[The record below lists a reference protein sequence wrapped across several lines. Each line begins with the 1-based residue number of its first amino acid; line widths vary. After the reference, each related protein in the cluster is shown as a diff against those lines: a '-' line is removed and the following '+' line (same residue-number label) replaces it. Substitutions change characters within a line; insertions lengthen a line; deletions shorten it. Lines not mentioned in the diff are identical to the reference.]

1 MTGRAAAVALV
12 AALGA
17 SGCGAPLVQLP
28 SGNGVPA
35 QDAAE
40 IVAQATGRCSGVR
53 TLAADIAFSGS
64 VGGRRVSGR
73 LSAGVSAPASVR
85 LEAMAPFGPP
95 LFIFVAT
102 GDEAT
107 LLLPH
112 EDRVLEHGRPDLVLK
127 AIAGIPLAARDMLPL
142 LTGCPFGPAES
153 RRGRQIGDAWRV
165 VPAGNEIELYFH
177 REPALASWRLVSSV
191 QGPGGEERS
200 WRADFTS
207 FQESLPRLVRVA
219 SLEGAGADA
228 GFDLRLVL
236 SQVDVNVS
244 LDADAF
250 RVRIPPTAVPMRLE
264 ELRQTGLLSVPG
276 KRAGADEPSR
286 ETGHGR

>member
-12 AALGA
+12 AALGT
-17 SGCGAPLVQLP
+17 SGCRVPVVQLP

-35 QDAAE
+35 PDAAE
-40 IVAQATGRCSGVR
+40 IVAQATDRCSSVR

-112 EDRVLEHGRPDLVLK
+112 EDRVLERGRPDLVLE
-127 AIAGIPLAARDMLPL
+127 AIAGIPLGARDVLPL
-142 LTGCPFGPAES
+142 LTGCPSRPAES
-153 RRGRQIGDAWRV
+153 SRGRQVGDAWRV
-165 VPAGNEIELYFH
+165 VPVGNEIELYFH
-177 REPALASWRLVSSV
+177 REPAPASWRLVSSV
-191 QGPGGEERS
+191 QGPGGEERP
-200 WRADFTS
+200 WRADFTG
-207 FQESLPRLVRVA
+207 FRDSLPRLVRIA
-219 SLEGAGADA
+219 SREGAGADA
-228 GFDLRLVL
+228 GFDLRLAL
-236 SQVDVNVS
+236 SQVDVNAP
-244 LDADAF
+244 LAADAF
-250 RVRIPPTAVPMRLE
+250 RVRIPETAVPIRLE
-264 ELRQTGLLSVPG
+264 ELRRTGLLSAPG
-276 KRAGADEPSR
+276 RRAGIDEPSR